1 MGFIL
6 KVTTK
11 VSSIA
16 GSTARK
22 AKHTAR
28 VTPIKVGRIAKAMK
42 DGFKQG
48 YNK

>member
-11 VSSIA
+11 ACAIA
-16 GSTARK
+16 GSTARRAKNTAK
-22 AKHTAR
+22 A
-28 VTPIKVGRIAKAMK
+28 TPVKVGRIAKAMK
-42 DGFKQG
+42 VGFHQG